1 MFGQE
6 PRLPVDFL
14 LGRVQNPVGGY
25 VHEWVQEHQARLQM
39 AFEGARDRLKAAAER
54 RKKNHDQHVRDVPL
68 EEGQLV
74 WLRDLGVRGRHKIQ
88 DQWASVKYCVMRAP
102 REGGSVYTIAPR
114 DDPTRARQVHRSL
127 LKAVVGLDSPGGA
140 AVSSPPP
147 PEQSQS
153 EDEVSGDGD
162 WLVERPENPLP
173 ASFQAEAVT
182 QTTPRLLVPP
192 SDPAPS
198 VPSSLIVPAP
208 VVASTSSLPVARN
221 AVRRTIRLTAGH
233 HPNVHHLQRSAG
245 GAGQGSVNPSVPI
258 SNAVAALFRP
268 WR

>member
-233 HPNVHHLQRSAG
+233 HPNVHHLPRSAG
-245 GAGQGSVNPSVPI
+245 DAGQGSVNPSVSI